1 MSFQSMKI
9 RGNTVI
15 PYTGEDDRYVN
26 LYTAFPCDYD
36 LGKGLH
42 LLSIDLEWYLNY
54 DNSVNVCLGLS
65 DVNRIEYTYR
75 SFPRGGRSMLYHG
88 EDGCGF
94 AHTYHHKPWD
104 ETGFGS
110 RTMTLKMHDG
120 TTKSIKGPWDD
131 GMLIMDHYKGKPYF
145 GVTKFFAGKPD
156 AMRYGGAWCV
166 PPLSETIVSHLRGEG
181 VEVGVSES
189 GSLIIDKSQYR
200 KFLGD
205 IPDFPTQWSRNR
217 EGR

>member
-1 MSFQSMKI
+1 MSFHSMKI
-9 RGNTVI
+9 RGNTVT

-26 LYTAFPCDYD
+26 FYTAFPCDYD
-36 LGKGLH
+36 LGKGLR
-42 LLSIDLEWYLNY
+42 LLSIDLEWFLNY

-65 DVNRIEYTYR
+65 DINRRDYVYR
-75 SFPRGGRSMLYHG
+75 AFSRSGGGTLYHG

-94 AHTYHHKPWD
+94 AHTYSHKPWD

-110 RTMTLKMHDG
+110 NTFTLPMCDG
-120 TTKSIKGPWDD
+120 TTKTIKGPWDD
-131 GMLIMDHYKGKPYF
+131 GLMIMEHYNDKPYF
-145 GVTKFFAGKPD
+145 DVTKFDAARPQ

-166 PPLSETIVSHLRGEG
+166 PPLSEIVVSHIREQGIT
-181 VEVGVSES
+181 VDVSS
-189 GSLIIDKSQYR
+189 PGRLIIEKSQYR

-217 EGR
+217 EGK